1 MLHAGVTTTANR
13 GLQINQKT
21 PFSRV
26 RVRAPTEILHF
37 LLSHLHRIGS
47 KYLETSNLS
56 VFLVNVKRILLEKGK
71 SRAEMGDFGAE

>member
-1 MLHAGVTTTANR
+1 MLHAGVTKTANR

-37 LLSHLHRIGS
+37 LLSQPSQISLQLPHP
-47 KYLETSNLS
+47 
-56 VFLVNVKRILLEKGK
+56 
-71 SRAEMGDFGAE
+71 